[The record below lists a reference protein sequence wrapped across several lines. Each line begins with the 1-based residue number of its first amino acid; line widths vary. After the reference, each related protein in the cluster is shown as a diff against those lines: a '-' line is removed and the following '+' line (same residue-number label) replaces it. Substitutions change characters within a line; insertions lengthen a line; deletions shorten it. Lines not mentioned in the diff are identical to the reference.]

1 MNIGILGGGQLAR
14 MMIEAV
20 SKYDFRIYIYSTEK
34 NSPAGRISHGE
45 TFGKWDDFSKL
56 DKFIKKCDLIT
67 LENEFIDYH
76 ILEYIENSGVRVFP
90 DSSVIKKIQDKYEQ
104 KKFLKESGIPVAEFC
119 DAETEED
126 VIQFANKHKF
136 PILLKSRTMGYDGKG
151 NATVKSEDEIKD
163 AFNAIAERGKVMCE
177 KFINLK
183 MELAIQAVRSR
194 EGEIK
199 FYSPVETIQKNH
211 ICHLV
216 IAPYN
221 TENEQTEK
229 IIDIAKT
236 IVEKIDY
243 VGVMGIELFLTDE
256 NKILVNELAPRVHNT
271 GHYTIEGSKISQFE
285 NHIRAILGY
294 PLGDTGLIFP
304 YSVMINIL
312 GERDGKAKPQG
323 YDLLFKSDN
332 VFLHLYGKNETR
344 KGRKMGHLTVN
355 GTDKNDTIK
364 KALKSRE
371 VFNI

>member
-1 MNIGILGGGQLAR
+1 MKIGILGGGQLAR

-20 SKYDFRIYIYSTEK
+20 SRYDFRIYIYSTER

-45 TFGKWDDFSKL
+45 TYGMWDDYEKL
-56 DKFIKKCDLIT
+56 DKFIKKCDIIT
-67 LENEFIDYH
+67 LENEFIDYK
-76 ILEYIENSGVRVFP
+76 ILEYIENSGARVFP
-90 DSSVIKKIQDKYEQ
+90 DSSVMKKIQDKYEQ
-104 KKFLKESGIPVAEFC
+104 KKFLKENEIPTAEFC
-119 DAETEED
+119 AAETEED
-126 VIQFANKHKF
+126 VMEFAKEHKF

-151 NATVKSEDEIKD
+151 NATVKSEDEVKA
-163 AFNAIAERGKVMCE
+163 AFDSIAGRGKVMCE

-183 MELAIQAVRSR
+183 MELAIQGVRSR
-194 EGEIK
+194 VGEIK

-216 IAPYN
+216 IAPHI
-221 TENEQTEK
+221 TETEQEEK

-236 IVEKIDY
+236 ILEKIDY
-243 VGVMGIELFLTDE
+243 TGVMGIELFLTDE

-285 NHIRAILGY
+285 NHIRAVLGY
-294 PLGDTGLIFP
+294 PLGDTGLLFP

-312 GERDGKAKPQG
+312 GERNGKAKPQG
-323 YDLLFKSDN
+323 YDLLFKSEN
-332 VFLHLYGKNETR
+332 VYLHLYGKNETR
-344 KGRKMGHLTVN
+344 KGRKMGHITVN